1 MEVNVRKETPQD
13 IEAITLVTMA
23 AFETLEISNQTEHF
37 IIKALRAQEGLTL
50 SLVAEVDGSVIGHI
64 AFSPANISDGTTNWY
79 GLGPI
84 AVFPTYQKQGVGKR
98 LINKGLLLLKEMGG
112 QGCVL
117 VGDPGYYQQFGF
129 KNYLEM
135 TLEGIPQEFFMALPF
150 TEEKPQGKVKF
161 HEGFLAN
168 G

>member
-37 IIKALRAQEGLTL
+37 IIKALRAQNALTL
-50 SLVAEVDGSVIGHI
+50 SLVAAVDGSVIGHI
-64 AFSPANISDGTTNWY
+64 AFSPAKISDGTTNWY

-84 AVFPTYQKQGVGKR
+84 AVFPTYQKQGVGKQ
-98 LINKGLLLLKEMGG
+98 LLNKGLLLLKEMGG

-135 TLEGIPQEFFMALPF
+135 TFEGIPQEFFMA
-150 TEEKPQGKVKF
+150 
-161 HEGFLAN
+161 
-168 G
+168 